1 MNNNNATNN
10 FLIRVLVLGD
20 RYVGKS
26 SLINAFLGKE
36 FNPNI
41 YSTYLT
47 DFYSKTIYLEGN
59 SYKIMLI
66 ENPSSERYRA
76 VLRTY
81 LRNINIIILTFD
93 MTQKR
98 TFLELEHLLDFIIEN
113 TNKKVKII
121 LIGNKS
127 DLKDNWQIKEKEGIE
142 FAKIL
147 NAEFYLSSC
156 KTNSSDLRDFLNNY
170 FQNFITNNR
179 DELENNDRYRIQ
191 PARNRRRRN
200 RTSC

>member
-10 FLIRVLVLGD
+10 FIIRVLVLGD

-47 DFYSKTIYLEGN
+47 YFFSKTIYLEGN
-59 SYKIMLI
+59 SYKITLI
-66 ENPSSERYRA
+66 DTPSSERYRA
-76 VLRTY
+76 ILRTY

-93 MTQKR
+93 MTRKR

-113 TNKKVKII
+113 KNKKVKII

>member
-10 FLIRVLVLGD
+10 FIIRVLVSGD

-59 SYKIMLI
+59 SYKITLI
-66 ENPSSERYRA
+66 DTPSSERYRA
-76 VLRTY
+76 VLRSN

-98 TFLELEHLLDFIIEN
+98 TFLL
-113 TNKKVKII
+113 
-121 LIGNKS
+121 
-127 DLKDNWQIKEKEGIE
+127 
-142 FAKIL
+142 
-147 NAEFYLSSC
+147 
-156 KTNSSDLRDFLNNY
+156 
-170 FQNFITNNR
+170 
-179 DELENNDRYRIQ
+179 
-191 PARNRRRRN
+191 
-200 RTSC
+200 

>member
-10 FLIRVLVLGD
+10 FIIRVLVSGD

-47 DFYSKTIYLEGN
+47 DFFSKTIYLEGN

-66 ENPSSERYRA
+66 DTPSSERYRA
-76 VLRTY
+76 VLRSY
-81 LRNINIIILTFD
+81 LRNITIIILIFD
-93 MTQKR
+93 MAQKR

-179 DELENNDRYRIQ
+179 DELENNDRYRLQ